1 MAEGFANY
9 YGKGFLEAHSA
20 GSHPAGFIMPSTIE
34 VMQEKGIDI
43 SQQTSKGLLA
53 VDLERMAWIINLE
66 ATLERVLKPASRRT
80 QLLHWF
86 VPDPVG
92 RPLDIYRAIR
102 DEIEVKV
109 IDLIDQI
116 QKES

>member
-9 YGKGFLEAHSA
+9 YAKGVLKAYSA
-20 GSHPAGFIMPSTIE
+20 GSHPAGFIMSRTIE

-43 SQQTSKGLLA
+43 SRQGSKGLGAIDMVPL
-53 VDLERMAWIINLE
+53 DWIINLE
-66 ATLERVLKPASRRT
+66 ASLERVIKPSSRHT
-80 QLLHWF
+80 QLQHWY

-92 RPLDIYRAIR
+92 QNIEVYRAVR

-109 IDLIDQI
+109 LDFIDQVL
-116 QKES
+116 KES